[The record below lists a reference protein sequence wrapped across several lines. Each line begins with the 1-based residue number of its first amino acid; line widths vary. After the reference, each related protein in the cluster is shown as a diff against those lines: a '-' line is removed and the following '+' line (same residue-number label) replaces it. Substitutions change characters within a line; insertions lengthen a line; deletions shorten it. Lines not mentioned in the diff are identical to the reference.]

1 MEGVH
6 AVIRTEKKRSF
17 LDRLGRD
24 MRRYWRVYVMLLPVV
39 AFYLVFKY
47 GSMGYLVIAFQNF
60 KPAKGILGSQWVGLD
75 NFVKFFTNSYCWRL
89 IRNTLLLNVFG
100 ILFSFPAPILLALMI
115 NEVQQ
120 KALKKTIQTI
130 SYIPHFISLVVV
142 CGMLREFCS
151 SDGLFNSM
159 RALLGLERYNLLT
172 DPSLYRTIH
181 IGSGIWQSVGWSS
194 IIYLATLSG
203 VDTQLYEAAYIDGAN
218 KFQRILHV
226 TLPALVPIITV
237 QFIMRIGHIMS
248 LGYEKIILLYN
259 STIYET
265 ADVISTYLYR
275 YGLLGAKYGMGT
287 AIGLMNSVINIII
300 LVSVNKA
307 FSRLTENSLW

>member
-1 MEGVH
+1 MHTSVG
-6 AVIRTEKKRSF
+6 AGKRQQNFFQRLKK
-17 LDRLGRD
+17 D
-24 MRRYWRVYVMLLPVV
+24 MRRYWMVYLMLLPV
-39 AFYLVFKY
+39 AIYYLIFKY

-60 KPAKGILGSQWVGLD
+60 KTAKGIMGSQWVGMD
-75 NFVKFFTNSYCWRL
+75 NFVKFFNNSYCWRL
-89 IRNTLLLNVFG
+89 IRNTLLLNVYG
-100 ILFSFPAPILLALMI
+100 IIFSFPAPILLALMI
-115 NEVQQ
+115 NEVGS
-120 KALKKTIQTI
+120 KGLKKTIQTI

-142 CGMLREFCS
+142 CGMLREFCA
-151 SDGLFNSM
+151 SDGLFNSV
-159 RALLGLERYNLLT
+159 RALLGQERYNLLT

-237 QFIMRIGHIMS
+237 QFIMRVGHIMS

-275 YGLLGAKYGMGT
+275 YGLLGAKYGLGT
-287 AIGLMNSVINIII
+287 AIGLMNSIINIII
-300 LVSVNKA
+300 LVVVNKSFA
-307 FSRLTENSLW
+307 RLTENSLW

>member
-1 MEGVH
+1 
-6 AVIRTEKKRSF
+6 
-17 LDRLGRD
+17 
-24 MRRYWRVYVMLLPVV
+24 
-39 AFYLVFKY
+39 
-47 GSMGYLVIAFQNF
+47 
-60 KPAKGILGSQWVGLD
+60 
-75 NFVKFFTNSYCWRL
+75 
-89 IRNTLLLNVFG
+89 
-100 ILFSFPAPILLALMI
+100 
-115 NEVQQ
+115 
-120 KALKKTIQTI
+120 
-130 SYIPHFISLVVV
+130 
-142 CGMLREFCS
+142 MLREFCS

-194 IIYLATLSG
+194 IIYLASLSG

-259 STIYET
+259 STIYKT

>member
-39 AFYLVFKY
+39 AFYLVFKD

-75 NFVKFFTNSYCWRL
+75 NFVKFFNNSYCWRL

-142 CGMLREFCS
+142 CGMQI
-151 SDGLFNSM
+151 G
-159 RALLGLERYNLLT
+159 RA
-172 DPSLYRTIH
+172 
-181 IGSGIWQSVGWSS
+181 
-194 IIYLATLSG
+194 
-203 VDTQLYEAAYIDGAN
+203 
-218 KFQRILHV
+218 HV
-226 TLPALVPIITV
+226 
-237 QFIMRIGHIMS
+237 
-248 LGYEKIILLYN
+248 
-259 STIYET
+259 
-265 ADVISTYLYR
+265 
-275 YGLLGAKYGMGT
+275 
-287 AIGLMNSVINIII
+287 
-300 LVSVNKA
+300 
-307 FSRLTENSLW
+307 

>member
-1 MEGVH
+1 M
-6 AVIRTEKKRSF
+6 
-17 LDRLGRD
+17 
-24 MRRYWRVYVMLLPVV
+24 
-39 AFYLVFKY
+39 
-47 GSMGYLVIAFQNF
+47 
-60 KPAKGILGSQWVGLD
+60 GLD
-75 NFVKFFTNSYCWRL
+75 NFVKFFNNSYCWRL

-151 SDGLFNSM
+151 SGGLFNSM

-203 VDTQLYEAAYIDGAN
+203 VDTQLYEASYIDGAN

-259 STIYET
+259 GTIYET

>member
-1 MEGVH
+1 M
-6 AVIRTEKKRSF
+6 
-17 LDRLGRD
+17 
-24 MRRYWRVYVMLLPVV
+24 
-39 AFYLVFKY
+39 
-47 GSMGYLVIAFQNF
+47 
-60 KPAKGILGSQWVGLD
+60 
-75 NFVKFFTNSYCWRL
+75 
-89 IRNTLLLNVFG
+89 
-100 ILFSFPAPILLALMI
+100 
-115 NEVQQ
+115 
-120 KALKKTIQTI
+120 
-130 SYIPHFISLVVV
+130 
-142 CGMLREFCS
+142 
-151 SDGLFNSM
+151 
-159 RALLGLERYNLLT
+159 
-172 DPSLYRTIH
+172 
-181 IGSGIWQSVGWSS
+181 
-194 IIYLATLSG
+194 
-203 VDTQLYEAAYIDGAN
+203 
-218 KFQRILHV
+218 